1 MPKTLKIGDKIP
13 KFSLNLSNDT
23 VINSKN
29 LIGKTYVIYFYPK
42 DNTPGCTNEAKDFSC
57 LFKDFEK
64 LNVEIIG
71 VSKDSIKT
79 HQNFIE
85 KHKLK
90 IKLGSDLEGKVIEKF
105 GVWVEKK
112 MYGRIYMGVERSSFL
127 ISDKGRIENI
137 WRKVKVKG
145 HVEEVYN
152 FCKDQ

>member
-13 KFSLNLSNDT
+13 KFSLNLSDDT

-64 LNVEIIG
+64 LNVEIVG

-127 ISDKGRIENI
+127 ISDMGRIENI

-145 HVEEVYN
+145 HAKEVYERIS
-152 FCKDQ
+152 C

>member
-1 MPKTLKIGDKIP
+1 MPKKLEIGNKIP
-13 KFSLNLSNDT
+13 KFFLNLSNNT
-23 VINSKN
+23 VINSKD

-42 DNTPGCTNEAKDFSC
+42 DNTPGCTNEAKDFSH

-64 LNVEIIG
+64 LDVEIIG

-112 MYGRIYMGVERSSFL
+112 MYGRIYMGIERSSFL

-145 HVEEVYN
+145 HAKEVYERIS
-152 FCKDQ
+152 C

>member
-1 MPKTLKIGDKIP
+1 MPKKLEIGDKIP
-13 KFSLNLSNDT
+13 KFFLNLSNNT
-23 VINSKN
+23 VINSKD
-29 LIGKTYVIYFYPK
+29 LVGRTFVIYFYPK

-112 MYGRIYMGVERSSFL
+112 MYGRIYMGIERSSFL

-145 HVEEVYN
+145 HAKEVYDRIS
-152 FCKDQ
+152 C

>member
-1 MPKTLKIGDKIP
+1 MTKTLKIGDKIP

-29 LIGKTYVIYFYPK
+29 LIGNTYVIYFYPK
-42 DNTPGCTNEAKDFSC
+42 DNTPGCTNEAKDFSS
-57 LFKDFEK
+57 LFKDFK
-64 LNVEIIG
+64 NLNVEIIG
-71 VSKDSIKT
+71 ISKDSIKT

-90 IKLGSDLEGKVIEKF
+90 IKLGSDQEGKVIEKF

-112 MYGRIYMGVERSSFL
+112 MYGRIYMGIERSSFL
-127 ISDKGRIENI
+127 ISDKGKIENI

-145 HVEEVYN
+145 HAKEVYERIS
-152 FCKDQ
+152 C

>member
-1 MPKTLKIGDKIP
+1 MPKKLEIGDKIP
-13 KFSLNLSNDT
+13 KFFLNLSNNT
-23 VINSKN
+23 FISSKD

-64 LNVEIIG
+64 LDVEIIG

-112 MYGRIYMGVERSSFL
+112 MYGRIYMGIERSSFL

-145 HVEEVYN
+145 HAKEVYERIS
-152 FCKDQ
+152 C

>member
-13 KFSLNLSNDT
+13 KFSLNLSDDT

-145 HVEEVYN
+145 HAKEVYERIS
-152 FCKDQ
+152 C

>member
-23 VINSKN
+23 VINSIN
-29 LIGKTYVIYFYPK
+29 FIGKTYVIYFYPK

-90 IKLGSDLEGKVIEKF
+90 IKLGSDQEGKVIEKF

-112 MYGRIYMGVERSSFL
+112 MYGRIYMGIERSSFL
-127 ISDKGRIENI
+127 ISDKGKIESI

-145 HVEEVYN
+145 HAKEVYERIS
-152 FCKDQ
+152 C

>member
-112 MYGRIYMGVERSSFL
+112 MYGRIYMGIERSSFL

-145 HVEEVYN
+145 HAKEVYERIS
-152 FCKDQ
+152 C

>member
-1 MPKTLKIGDKIP
+1 MSKTLKIGDKIP

-23 VINSKN
+23 VINSKD
-29 LIGKTYVIYFYPK
+29 LIGKTYVLYFYPK

-57 LFKDFEK
+57 LLKDFKK

-112 MYGRIYMGVERSSFL
+112 MYGRIYMGIERSSFL
-127 ISDKGRIENI
+127 ISDNGRIENI
-137 WRKVKVKG
+137 WRKVRVKG
-145 HVEEVYN
+145 HAKEVYEKIS
-152 FCKDQ
+152 C

>member
-1 MPKTLKIGDKIP
+1 MPTPKLNNKAPVFKGECTGNKTISLTDLKG
-13 KFSLNLSNDT
+13 
-23 VINSKN
+23 KN
-29 LIGKTYVIYFYPK
+29 VVLYFYPK

-57 LFKDFEK
+57 LLKDFKK

-112 MYGRIYMGVERSSFL
+112 MYGRIYMGIERSSFQ

-145 HVEEVYN
+145 HAKEVYERIS
-152 FCKDQ
+152 C

>member
-1 MPKTLKIGDKIP
+1 MPKKLEIGDKIP
-13 KFSLNLSNDT
+13 KFFLNLSNNT
-23 VINSKN
+23 VINSKD
-29 LIGKTYVIYFYPK
+29 LIGKTFVIYFYPK
-42 DNTPGCTNEAKDFSC
+42 DNTPGSTNEAKDFSC

-112 MYGRIYMGVERSSFL
+112 MYGRIYMGIERSSFL

-145 HVEEVYN
+145 HAKEVYERIS
-152 FCKDQ
+152 C

>member
-57 LFKDFEK
+57 LFKDFK
-64 LNVEIIG
+64 NLNVEIIG
-71 VSKDSIKT
+71 ISKDSIKT

-85 KHKLK
+85 KHKLT
-90 IKLGSDLEGKVIEKF
+90 IKLGSDQEGKVIEKF

-112 MYGRIYMGVERSSFL
+112 MYGRIYMGIERSSFL

-145 HVEEVYN
+145 HAKEVYERIS
-152 FCKDQ
+152 C

>member
-1 MPKTLKIGDKIP
+1 MPKKLEIGNKIP
-13 KFSLNLSNDT
+13 KFFLNLSNNT
-23 VINSKN
+23 VINSKD

-42 DNTPGCTNEAKDFSC
+42 DNTPGCTNEAKDFSH

-64 LNVEIIG
+64 LDVEIIG

-105 GVWVEKK
+105 GVWLEKK
-112 MYGRIYMGVERSSFL
+112 MYGRIYMGIERSSFL

-145 HVEEVYN
+145 HAKEVYERIS
-152 FCKDQ
+152 C

>member
-1 MPKTLKIGDKIP
+1 MPKKLEIGDKIP
-13 KFSLNLSNDT
+13 KFFLNLSNNT
-23 VINSKN
+23 VINSKD

-42 DNTPGCTNEAKDFSC
+42 DNTPGCTSEAKDFSH

-112 MYGRIYMGVERSSFL
+112 MYGRIYMGIERSSFL

-145 HVEEVYN
+145 HAKEVYERIS
-152 FCKDQ
+152 C

>member
-29 LIGKTYVIYFYPK
+29 LIGNTYVIYFYPK
-42 DNTPGCTNEAKDFSC
+42 DNTPGCTNEAKDFSS
-57 LFKDFEK
+57 LFKDFK
-64 LNVEIIG
+64 NLNVEIIG
-71 VSKDSIKT
+71 ISKDSIKT

-90 IKLGSDLEGKVIEKF
+90 IKLGSDQEGKVIEKF

-127 ISDKGRIENI
+127 ISDKGKIENI

-145 HVEEVYN
+145 HAKEVYERIS
-152 FCKDQ
+152 C

>member
-1 MPKTLKIGDKIP
+1 MPKKLEIGDKIP
-13 KFSLNLSNDT
+13 KFFLNLSNNT
-23 VINSKN
+23 VINSKD
-29 LIGKTYVIYFYPK
+29 LIGKTFVIYFYPK
-42 DNTPGCTNEAKDFSC
+42 DNTPGCTNEAKDFSH

-71 VSKDSIKT
+71 ISKDSIKT

-112 MYGRIYMGVERSSFL
+112 MYGRIYMGIERSSFL

-145 HVEEVYN
+145 HAKEVYDRIS
-152 FCKDQ
+152 C

>member
-1 MPKTLKIGDKIP
+1 MALKVGDKAP
-13 KFSLNLSNDT
+13 EFKLKDSFEKEVSLSDF
-23 VINSKN
+23 K
-29 LIGKTYVIYFYPK
+29 GKRIILYFYPK

-112 MYGRIYMGVERSSFL
+112 MYGRIYMGIERSSFL

-145 HVEEVYN
+145 HAKEVYERIS
-152 FCKDQ
+152 C

>member
-13 KFSLNLSNDT
+13 KFSLNLSDDT

-112 MYGRIYMGVERSSFL
+112 MYGRIYMGIERSSFL

-145 HVEEVYN
+145 HAKEVYERIS
-152 FCKDQ
+152 C

>member
-1 MPKTLKIGDKIP
+1 MPKKLEIGDKIP
-13 KFSLNLSNDT
+13 KFFLNLSNNT
-23 VINSKN
+23 VINSKD
-29 LIGKTYVIYFYPK
+29 LIGKTFVIYFYPK

-112 MYGRIYMGVERSSFL
+112 MYGRIYMGIERSSFL
-127 ISDKGRIENI
+127 ISDKGRIKNI

-145 HVEEVYN
+145 HAKEVYDRIS
-152 FCKDQ
+152 C

>member
-1 MPKTLKIGDKIP
+1 MLKTLKIGDKIP

-23 VINSKN
+23 VINSKD
-29 LIGKTYVIYFYPK
+29 LIGKAYVIYFYPK
-42 DNTPGCTNEAKDFSC
+42 DNTPGCTNEAKDFSY
-57 LFKDFEK
+57 LFKDFQK

-71 VSKDSIKT
+71 VSKDSIKS

-85 KHKLK
+85 KHNLK

-112 MYGRIYMGVERSSFL
+112 MYGRIYMGIERSSFQ

-145 HVEEVYN
+145 HAKEVYERIS
-152 FCKDQ
+152 C

>member
-127 ISDKGRIENI
+127 INDKGRIENI

-145 HVEEVYN
+145 HAKEVYERIS
-152 FCKDQ
+152 C

>member
-13 KFSLNLSNDT
+13 KFSLNLSDDT
-23 VINSKN
+23 VINSRN

-127 ISDKGRIENI
+127 ISDMGRIENI

-145 HVEEVYN
+145 HANEAYEWIS
-152 FCKDQ
+152 C

>member
-71 VSKDSIKT
+71 VSIDSIKT

-145 HVEEVYN
+145 HAKEVYERIS
-152 FCKDQ
+152 C

>member
-145 HVEEVYN
+145 HAKEVYERIS
-152 FCKDQ
+152 C

>member
-1 MPKTLKIGDKIP
+1 MPKKLEIGDKIP
-13 KFSLNLSNDT
+13 KFFLNLSNNT

-42 DNTPGCTNEAKDFSC
+42 DNTPGCTNEAKDFSH

-112 MYGRIYMGVERSSFL
+112 MYGRIYMGIERSSFL

-145 HVEEVYN
+145 HAKEVYERIS
-152 FCKDQ
+152 C

>member
-1 MPKTLKIGDKIP
+1 MPKKLEIGDKIP
-13 KFSLNLSNDT
+13 KFFLNLSNNT
-23 VINSKN
+23 VINSKD
-29 LIGKTYVIYFYPK
+29 LIGKTFVIYFYPK
-42 DNTPGCTNEAKDFSC
+42 DNTPGCTNEAKDFSH

-90 IKLGSDLEGKVIEKF
+90 IKLGSDQEGKVIEKF

-112 MYGRIYMGVERSSFL
+112 MHGRIYMGVERSSFL
-127 ISDKGRIENI
+127 ISDKGKIENI

-145 HVEEVYN
+145 HAKEVYERIS
-152 FCKDQ
+152 C

>member
-1 MPKTLKIGDKIP
+1 MPKKLEIGDKIP
-13 KFSLNLSNDT
+13 KFFLNLSNNT
-23 VINSKN
+23 VINSKD

-42 DNTPGCTNEAKDFSC
+42 DNTPGCTNEAKDFSH

-112 MYGRIYMGVERSSFL
+112 MYGRIYMGIERSSFL

-145 HVEEVYN
+145 HAKEVYERIS
-152 FCKDQ
+152 C

>member
-29 LIGKTYVIYFYPK
+29 LIGNTYVIYFYPK
-42 DNTPGCTNEAKDFSC
+42 DNTPGCTNEAKEFSS
-57 LFKDFEK
+57 LFKDFK
-64 LNVEIIG
+64 NLNVEIIG
-71 VSKDSIKT
+71 ISKDSIKT

-90 IKLGSDLEGKVIEKF
+90 IKLGSDQEGKVIEKF

-127 ISDKGRIENI
+127 ISDKGKIENI

-145 HVEEVYN
+145 HAKEVYERIS
-152 FCKDQ
+152 C

>member
-1 MPKTLKIGDKIP
+1 MPKKLEIGDKIP
-13 KFSLNLSNDT
+13 KFFLNLSNNT
-23 VINSKN
+23 AINSKD

-42 DNTPGCTNEAKDFSC
+42 DNTPGCTNEAKDFSS
-57 LFKDFEK
+57 LFKDFK
-64 LNVEIIG
+64 NLNVEIIG
-71 VSKDSIKT
+71 ISKDSIKT

-112 MYGRIYMGVERSSFL
+112 MYGRIYMGIERSSFL

-145 HVEEVYN
+145 HAKEVYDRIS
-152 FCKDQ
+152 C

>member
-1 MPKTLKIGDKIP
+1 MPKKLEIGDKIP
-13 KFSLNLSNDT
+13 KFFLNLSNNT
-23 VINSKN
+23 VINSKD
-29 LIGKTYVIYFYPK
+29 LIGKTFVIYFYPK

-127 ISDKGRIENI
+127 ISDKGKIENI

-145 HVEEVYN
+145 HAKEVYERIS
-152 FCKDQ
+152 C

>member
-1 MPKTLKIGDKIP
+1 MPKKLEIGDKIP
-13 KFSLNLSNDT
+13 KFFLNLSNNT
-23 VINSKN
+23 VINSKD
-29 LIGKTYVIYFYPK
+29 LIGKTFVIYFYPK

-112 MYGRIYMGVERSSFL
+112 MYGRIYMGIERSSFL

-145 HVEEVYN
+145 HAKEVYERIS
-152 FCKDQ
+152 C

>member
-127 ISDKGRIENI
+127 ISDMGRIENI
-137 WRKVKVKG
+137 WRKVKVKV
-145 HVEEVYN
+145 HAKEVYERIS
-152 FCKDQ
+152 C

>member
-13 KFSLNLSNDT
+13 KFSLNLSDDT

-127 ISDKGRIENI
+127 ISDMGRIENI

-145 HVEEVYN
+145 HAKEVYERIS
-152 FCKDQ
+152 C

>member
-1 MPKTLKIGDKIP
+1 MPKKLEIGDKIP
-13 KFSLNLSNDT
+13 KFFLNLSNNT
-23 VINSKN
+23 VINSKD
-29 LIGKTYVIYFYPK
+29 LVGKTFVIYFYPK

-112 MYGRIYMGVERSSFL
+112 MYGRIYMGIERSSFL

-145 HVEEVYN
+145 HAKEVYDRIS
-152 FCKDQ
+152 C

>member
-1 MPKTLKIGDKIP
+1 MPKKLEIGDKIP
-13 KFSLNLSNDT
+13 KFFLNLSNNT
-23 VINSKN
+23 VINSKD
-29 LIGKTYVIYFYPK
+29 LIGKTFVIYFYPK

-112 MYGRIYMGVERSSFL
+112 MYGRIYMGIERSSFL

-145 HVEEVYN
+145 HAREVYDRIS
-152 FCKDQ
+152 C

>member
-1 MPKTLKIGDKIP
+1 MPKKLEIGDKIP
-13 KFSLNLSNDT
+13 KFFLNLSNNT
-23 VINSKN
+23 VINSKD
-29 LIGKTYVIYFYPK
+29 LIGKTFVIYFYPK

-112 MYGRIYMGVERSSFL
+112 MYGRIYMGIERSSFL

-145 HVEEVYN
+145 HAKEVYDRIS
-152 FCKDQ
+152 C